1 MCGPIS
7 VKFQEM
13 TLEALNWCA
22 MNVCGEAHKSAVTQ
36 SKRAAIKDFEQ
47 KYTATRNLLA
57 RYVARNTGKKAQP
70 RRQKA
75 DNFMESLSRDDL
87 EVLVFAFRE
96 YLYHLDYEERK
107 FNMRDEEDLD
117 SEERVGLSQDAMY
130 LHACLR
136 HCETLLE
143 GDTEQ

>member
-13 TLEALNWCA
+13 ALEALDWCA
-22 MNVCGEAHKSAVTQ
+22 MNVCGEAHKTAVTQ
-36 SKRAAIKDFEQ
+36 SKRAAITDFEQ
-47 KYTATRNLLA
+47 KHTATRNLLA
-57 RYVARNTGKKAQP
+57 RYVARNTGKKARP
-70 RRQKA
+70 RGHKS
-75 DNFMESLSRDDL
+75 DNFMESLSKDDL

-107 FNMRDEEDLD
+107 FNIRDGRDLD

-136 HCETLLE
+136 HCEELLV
-143 GDTEQ
+143 GDSGQ